1 MTSLLND
8 GIILLVSLEKCF
20 DRLSRRN
27 KFAVVAELADALDSG
42 SSGVTTVE
50 VRVLSSA
57 SKETN
62 NQGFE
67 PLGFKP
73 LIFLHEIM
81 GPGSPVIRNILLVD
95 SSIMRCKHGIRD
107 IGISVH

>member
-1 MTSLLND
+1 
-8 GIILLVSLEKCF
+8 
-20 DRLSRRN
+20 
-27 KFAVVAELADALDSG
+27 
-42 SSGVTTVE
+42 
-50 VRVLSSA
+50 
-57 SKETN
+57 
-62 NQGFE
+62 
-67 PLGFKP
+67 